1 MMFSDLIETILIP
14 AALRILLAALVL
26 LVGRWFAR
34 RARVLIEKSV
44 RKTELTESF
53 IYLIVTLSYYGIL
66 LLVALATLGIL
77 GVPTT
82 SMVTALG
89 AVAIV
94 IAIALQTSL
103 ANFAGTIIIL
113 LFKPFKTGDFIE
125 TGGVLGGVLEI
136 QMLNSVLASPDGK
149 THIVPNG
156 KIQTAGLT
164 NFSTSGRLRLELSF
178 QISYDSNLDKAK
190 EILTQLLVAD
200 ERVLA
205 EPQAHVFVRQLADSG
220 IELVTW
226 PFVKVQDFE
235 TFQLDFVEQVKK
247 EFDAEGIIVPFPQ
260 QDVHLY
266 SHN

>member
-1 MMFSDLIETILIP
+1 MISEIIETILIP
-14 AALRILLAALVL
+14 ASLRILLAALVF
-26 LVGRWFAR
+26 LVGGWLAR
-34 RARVLIEKSV
+34 RARALIENAV

-53 IYLIVTLSYYGIL
+53 VTLIVTLSYYGML
-66 LLVALATLGIL
+66 LLVALLVLAIL

-82 SMVTALG
+82 TIIAALG
-89 AVAIV
+89 AVAV
-94 IAIALQTSL
+94 VLAIAMQTSL
-103 ANFAGTIIIL
+103 GNLAATIIIL
-113 LFKPFKTGDFIE
+113 LFKPFQMGDFIE
-125 TGGVLGGVLEI
+125 TGGVLGGVREI
-136 QMLNSVLASPDGK
+136 QLFNSVLVSPDGK

-164 NFSTSGRLRLELSF
+164 NFNTSGRLRLELSF

-190 EILTQLLVAD
+190 EILTKLLAAD

-247 EFDAEGIIVPFPQ
+247 EFDAEGIIIPFPQ
-260 QDVHLY
+260 QDIHLY

>member
-1 MMFSDLIETILIP
+1 MISDLLETILFP
-14 AALRILLAALVL
+14 AALRILLAVVVL
-26 LVGRWFAR
+26 LAGRWFAR

-53 IYLIVTLSYYGIL
+53 VYLIVTLSYYGIL
-66 LLVALATLGIL
+66 LLVALAILGIL

-82 SMVTALG
+82 SMVAALS

-113 LFKPFKTGDFIE
+113 LFKPFQTGDFIE
-125 TGGVLGGVLEI
+125 TGGVFGGVQEI

-156 KIQTAGLT
+156 KIQTVGLT
-164 NFSTSGRLRLELSF
+164 NFNMSGRLRLDLSF
-178 QISYDSNLDKAK
+178 LISYDSNVEKAK
-190 EILTQLLVAD
+190 EILTNMLAID
-200 ERVLA
+200 ERVVA
-205 EPQAHVFVRQLADSG
+205 EPPPHVFVRQLADSG
-220 IELVTW
+220 IELVAW
-226 PFVKVQDFE
+226 PFVEVQNYI
-235 TFQLDFVEQVKK
+235 TFQLDFVERIKN
-247 EFDAEGIIVPFPQ
+247 EFDAEGIIIPFPQ

-266 SHN
+266 AHN

>member
-1 MMFSDLIETILIP
+1 MFSDLLETILIP
-14 AALRILLAALVL
+14 IALRILIAALVL
-26 LVGRWFAR
+26 LVGCWIAR

-44 RKTELTESF
+44 RRTELTESF
-53 IYLIVTLSYYGIL
+53 VFLIVTLSYYGML
-66 LLVALATLGIL
+66 LLVVLASLGIL

-82 SMVTALG
+82 SMIAALG

-113 LFKPFKTGDFIE
+113 LFKPFQTGDFIQ
-125 TGGVLGGVLEI
+125 TGGVLGGVKEI

-164 NFSTSGRLRLELSF
+164 NFSTSGRIRLDLSF
-178 QISYDSNLDKAK
+178 QISYDSNVDKAK
-190 EILTQLLVAD
+190 EILSDMLAAD
-200 ERVLA
+200 DSVLT
-205 EPQAHVFVRQLADSG
+205 EPPAHVFVRHLADSG
-220 IELVTW
+220 IELVAW
-226 PFVKVQDFE
+226 PIVKTQEFE
-235 TFQLDFVEQVKK
+235 TFQLDIVERIKN
-247 EFDAEGIIVPFPQ
+247 EFDAKGIIIPFPQ

>member
-1 MMFSDLIETILIP
+1 MLSDLIETILIP
-14 AALRILLAALVL
+14 FALRFLLATVVWVA
-26 LVGRWFAR
+26 GRWIAR
-34 RARVLIEKSV
+34 RVRELIEKSI

-53 IYLIVTLSYYGIL
+53 VTLIVTLSYYGL
-66 LLVALATLGIL
+66 LLLLALVTLGIL

-82 SMVTALG
+82 SMVAALG

-125 TGGVLGGVLEI
+125 TGGVFGGVQEI

-156 KIQTAGLT
+156 RIQSTGLT
-164 NFSTSGRLRLELSF
+164 NLNTTGYLRLELSF
-178 QISYDSNLDKAK
+178 LISYDSNVDRAK
-190 EILTQLLVAD
+190 DILINMLSDD

-205 EPQAHVFVRQLADSG
+205 EPLPHVFVRQLADSG
-220 IELVTW
+220 IELVAW
-226 PFVKVQDFE
+226 PFVNIQDFI
-235 TFQLDFVEQVKK
+235 TFPLDFVERVKK
-247 EFDAEGIIVPFPQ
+247 AFDAEDITVPYPQ

-266 SHN
+266 THS